1 MSGAEPTV
9 SVPVEGPALAPPSH
23 IWLRQTGIVAL
34 GVVLAAA
41 MVVLG
46 IWQLQVY
53 QRQGNEAAVRRAAAP
68 PVALT
73 TVAPAGGAVPDGY
86 GRRVT
91 FTGTYDARLQVLVPS
106 PGGYRVL
113 TGLRQA
119 DGSVVAVVRG
129 LETAPDQPVPPAG
142 QVTRTGVLLPSEE
155 LSDSTATLPAGQIAS
170 VRLPTLAQTW
180 TGPFVNGFVT
190 LDEDEASAEGLAPV
204 AVDLPEAQ
212 GRLRNGAY
220 ALQWWVFA
228 AFALGMS
235 IRVARDIGR
244 LEERD
249 LEAYA

>member
-1 MSGAEPTV
+1 MST
-9 SVPVEGPALAPPSH
+9 PVEGPALAAGH
-23 IWLRQTGIVAL
+23 VWLKQSGVVAL
-34 GVVLAAA
+34 GVLLAAA

-46 IWQLQVY
+46 LWQLDVY
-53 QRQGNEAAVRRAAAP
+53 QRQGGEVAARKAAVPAVP
-68 PVALT
+68 IGTL
-73 TVAPAGGAVPDGY
+73 APAGGTVGNGY
-86 GRRVT
+86 GRRVSV
-91 FTGTYDARLQVLVPS
+91 TGTYDPALQVLVPTG
-106 PGGYRVL
+106 GGYRVL

-129 LETAPDQPVPPAG
+129 FETTPDQPAPPSG
-142 QVTRTGVLLPSEE
+142 TVTGVGVLLPSEE
-155 LSDSTATLPAGQIAS
+155 DASAGAAVPPPGQILS

-180 TGPFVNGFVT
+180 TGPLVGGFVT
-190 LDEDEASAEGLAPV
+190 LDADLSTAEGLAPA
-204 AVDLPEAQ
+204 AVELPEAQ

>member
-1 MSGAEPTV
+1 MSA
-9 SVPVEGPALAPPSH
+9 PVEGPTLAPGRT
-23 IWLRQTGIVAL
+23 WLKQTGVVAL

-46 IWQLQVY
+46 VWQLDVY
-53 QRQGNEAAVRRAAAP
+53 QRQGNDAALRRAAAP
-68 PVALT
+68 PVALSA
-73 TVAPAGGAVPDGY
+73 VAPPGGTVDDGY

-91 FTGTYDARLQVLVPS
+91 FSGTYEPGLQVVVP
-106 PGGYRVL
+106 GDRGYRVL

-129 LETAPDQPVPPAG
+129 AEPGPGSPVPPTG
-142 QVTRTGVLLPSEE
+142 TVSRTGVLLPSEE
-155 LSDSTATLPAGQIAS
+155 TAESTAVLPDGQIGS

-180 TGPFVNGFVT
+180 PSPLVNGFVT
-190 LDEDEASAEGLAPV
+190 LDADGSSAEGLSPV
-204 AVDLPEAQ
+204 EVDLPEGQ

-249 LEAYA
+249 LDAYA

>member
-1 MSGAEPTV
+1 MSA
-9 SVPVEGPALAPPSH
+9 PVEGPALAPART
-23 IWLRQTGIVAL
+23 WLKQTGAVAL
-34 GVVLAAA
+34 GVFLAAA

-46 IWQLQVY
+46 IWQLDVY
-53 QRQGNEAAVRRAAAP
+53 QRQGGEAAARKAAEP

-73 TVAPAGGAVPDGY
+73 ELAPAAETVGDGY

-91 FTGTYDARLQVLVPS
+91 FSGTYDPKLQVIVPTD
-106 PGGYRVL
+106 GGYRVL

-119 DGSVVAVVRG
+119 DNSVVPVVRG
-129 LETAPDQPVPPAG
+129 LETTPDQPAPPVG

-155 LSDSTATLPAGQIAS
+155 LSDSTATLPAGQLAS

-180 TGPFVNGFVT
+180 PGPLVNGFVT
-190 LDEDEASAEGLAPV
+190 LDASTSGTEGLGAV

-249 LEAYA
+249 LEAYV

>member
-1 MSGAEPTV
+1 MSA
-9 SVPVEGPALAPPSH
+9 PVEGPALATGRT
-23 IWLRQTGIVAL
+23 WLKQTGVVAL
-34 GVVLAAA
+34 GVVLTAA

-46 IWQLQVY
+46 VWQLDVY
-53 QRQGNEAAVRRAAAP
+53 QRQGNDAAVRRAAGA
-68 PVALT
+68 PVALAA
-73 TVAPAGGAVPDGY
+73 VAPPGGTVDDGY

-91 FTGTYDARLQVLVPS
+91 FSGTYEPDLQVLVPGDG
-106 PGGYRVL
+106 GGYRVL

-129 LETAPDQPVPPAG
+129 AEAEPVSPAPPTGTVS
-142 QVTRTGVLLPSEE
+142 RTGVLLPSEE
-155 LSDSTATLPAGQIAS
+155 TSESTAVLPDGQIAS

-180 TGPFVNGFVT
+180 PSPLVNGFVT
-190 LDEDEASAEGLAPV
+190 LDTDGATAEGLSPV
-204 AVDLPEAQ
+204 EVDLPEGQ

-249 LEAYA
+249 LDAYA

>member
-1 MSGAEPTV
+1 MSA
-9 SVPVEGPALAPPSH
+9 PVEGPVVAQTRTW
-23 IWLRQTGIVAL
+23 IKQTGVVAL
-34 GVVLAAA
+34 GVLLAAA

-46 IWQLQVY
+46 IWQLDVY
-53 QRQGNEAAVRRAAAP
+53 QRQGSQAAQERASAP
-68 PVALT
+68 PVPLT
-73 TVAPAGGAVPDGY
+73 TVAPVGGAVADGY

-91 FTGTYDARLQVLVPS
+91 FSGTYDPDQQVLVPTED
-106 PGGYRVL
+106 GYRVL

-129 LETAPDQPVPPAG
+129 TEKTPTLPVPPAG
-142 QVTRTGVLLPSEE
+142 QVSRAGVLLPSEE
-155 LSDSTATLPAGQIAS
+155 LSDSTATLPDGQIAS

-180 TGPFVNGFVT
+180 PAPLVNGFVT
-190 LDEDEASAEGLAPV
+190 LDPEASATEGLAAV
-204 AVDLPEAQ
+204 TVDLPEAQ

-249 LEAYA
+249 LEAYV

>member
-1 MSGAEPTV
+1 MTAPE
-9 SVPVEGPALAPPSH
+9 EPALQPTRT
-23 IWLRQTGIVAL
+23 WLKQTGVVAL
-34 GVVLAAA
+34 GVLVAAA

-46 IWQLQVY
+46 IWQLDVY
-53 QRQGNEAAVRRAAAP
+53 QRQGGEAAARKAAAP
-68 PVALT
+68 PVPLT
-73 TVAPAGGAVPDGY
+73 ELAPAAETVGNGY

-91 FTGTYDARLQVLVPS
+91 FTGTYDPTLQVLVPS
-106 PGGYRVL
+106 DGGYRVL

-119 DGSVVAVVRG
+119 DNSVVPVVRG
-129 LETAPDQPVPPAG
+129 LETSPDQAAPPVG

-155 LSDSTATLPAGQIAS
+155 LSDSTAPLPAGQLAS

-180 TGPFVNGFVT
+180 PGPLVNGFVA
-190 LDEDEASAEGLAPV
+190 LDATASTTEGLAPV
-204 AVDLPEAQ
+204 PVDLPQAQ

-249 LEAYA
+249 LEAYV

>member
-1 MSGAEPTV
+1 VPVV
-9 SVPVEGPALAPPSH
+9 SAPVEGPPVAPART
-23 IWLRQTGIVAL
+23 WLKQTGVVAL
-34 GVVLAAA
+34 GVFLAAA

-46 IWQLQVY
+46 IWQLEVY
-53 QRQGNEAAVRRAAAP
+53 QRQGNDAALRRAEGA
-68 PVALT
+68 PVALS
-73 TVAPAGGAVPDGY
+73 TVAPPGGAVDDGY

-91 FTGTYDARLQVLVPS
+91 FSGTYEPALQVLVPTD
-106 PGGYRVL
+106 GGYRVL
-113 TGLRQA
+113 TGLKQA
-119 DGSVVAVVRG
+119 DGSIVPVVRG
-129 LETAPDQPVPPAG
+129 LESTPDQPVPPVG
-142 QVTRTGVLLPSEE
+142 PVTRTGVLLPSEE

-180 TGPFVNGFVT
+180 PGPFVNGFVT
-190 LDEDEASAEGLAPV
+190 LDTDASSSEGLAPT
-204 AVDLPEAQ
+204 AVDLPEGT

-249 LEAYA
+249 LEAYV

>member
-1 MSGAEPTV
+1 M
-9 SVPVEGPALAPPSH
+9 SVPVEGPALGPPH
-23 IWLRQTGIVAL
+23 TWLKQTGVVAL

-46 IWQLQVY
+46 IWQLDVY
-53 QRQGNEAAVRRAAAP
+53 QRQGSDAAAQRAAAP

-73 TVAPAGGAVPDGY
+73 QVAPAGGTVGDGY

-91 FTGTYDARLQVLVPS
+91 FSGTYDPGLQLLVPTD
-106 PGGYRVL
+106 GGYRVL

-129 LETAPDQPVPPAG
+129 FETTPDQPAPPSDP
-142 QVTRTGVLLPSEE
+142 VTRTGVLLPSEE
-155 LSDSTATLPAGQIAS
+155 TSQSTAPLPDGQVAT

-180 TGPFVNGFVT
+180 PGRLVGGFVT
-190 LDEDEASAEGLAPV
+190 LDAQASSAEGLAPV
-204 AVDLPEAQ
+204 TVALPEAQ